1 MVLKSREKILA
12 VLAIIAI
19 AIWAFDHF
27 YYTPQTHKISR
38 LKADI
43 KAADLKLNESLL
55 VAKGMETLEAEV
67 LRQEGELKRLSER
80 TLKGE
85 EFRTFLKHLA
95 RESDPLQMK
104 VISLNPQEEKLPP
117 PEGKKEASASQYR
130 RVSVQMV
137 LHSTYAKLGT
147 YLKGIE
153 ELPFL
158 INVDNLQVE
167 KEEGVQP
174 LLKVTMGLS
183 MYIIEKSKGVK
194 G

>member
-1 MVLKSREKILA
+1 
-12 VLAIIAI
+12 
-19 AIWAFDHF
+19 
-27 YYTPQTHKISR
+27 
-38 LKADI
+38 
-43 KAADLKLNESLL
+43 LNESLL

-174 LLKVTMGLS
+174 FLKVTMGLS
-183 MYIIEKSKGVK
+183 MHIIEKSKGVK

>member
-1 MVLKSREKILA
+1 MVLKGREKILA